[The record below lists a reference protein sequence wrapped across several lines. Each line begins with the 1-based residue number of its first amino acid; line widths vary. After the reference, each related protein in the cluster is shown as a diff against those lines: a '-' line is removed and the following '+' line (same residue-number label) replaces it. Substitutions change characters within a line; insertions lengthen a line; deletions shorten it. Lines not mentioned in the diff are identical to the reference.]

1 MERIVPGFL
10 CLFAVSALLEAVKS
24 EIAKRDVESFFTR
37 EKCIDGL
44 GCFSAAAPFFN
55 FLERPISLLP
65 DDRES
70 INTRFALYTRDFSR
84 VPMNFSNLDNSL
96 DYLDRSGFNPHI
108 STKFIVP
115 GYMSKV
121 APHWKMK
128 RTGITPESVHIIG
141 HSLGSHIAGYA
152 GKRLRSL
159 GRITGFGLVNS
170 IAHFDFFP
178 NGGHLQPG
186 CPDMGSAVLSFLS
199 HPTLDADGLH
209 DLMCN
214 HGRAIDLFIS
224 SIMNH
229 HCVLNATQ
237 CDNWEKYMEG
247 KCGDCGSNTGK
258 LCVPLG
264 IHSIQYA
271 EHIHFDSSLN
281 FYLNTTDREPYWDC
295 KMERELKSKN
305 ISEEISDD
313 DETCSKGSTSWLD
326 FPAAFMQ
333 NSMDSMFSS
342 WSKKSTG
349 PTFLYFSRRNGQE
362 PDYVTNANF
371 TSWNLNEYDFDPKIK
386 TIFIIS
392 GFKDSNAPWTRKLK
406 DALILREDCNV
417 FIVEYVQPSETY
429 SDAFKNSPEI
439 GKQVAIFIQN
449 LRKSK
454 HLDLQHVHII
464 GHSLGAQIAGFAG
477 QEIKKAEKRSLGRV
491 TGFGFSD
498 TSGHFDFYP
507 NGGQLQP
514 GCLTSSQFLGK
525 MNFSVTK
532 SAFKYLFGKLEQ
544 MEKRVVD
551 RMLCSHIRSY
561 ELFTASILNGGC
573 KFHSVQCSGWKR
585 YASGQCHG
593 NDKVAMGYYADEYK
607 DDVEN
612 VIPKKFYLETTANL
626 PYCN

>member
-1 MERIVPGFL
+1 ME
-10 CLFAVSALLEAVKS
+10 
-24 EIAKRDVESFFTR
+24 
-37 EKCIDGL
+37 
-44 GCFSAAAPFFN
+44 
-55 FLERPISLLP
+55 
-65 DDRES
+65 
-70 INTRFALYTRDFSR
+70 
-84 VPMNFSNLDNSL
+84 
-96 DYLDRSGFNPHI
+96 
-108 STKFIVP
+108 
-115 GYMSKV
+115 KV
-121 APHWKMK
+121 
-128 RTGITPESVHIIG
+128 
-141 HSLGSHIAGYA
+141 
-152 GKRLRSL
+152 
-159 GRITGFGLVNS
+159 
-170 IAHFDFFP
+170 
-178 NGGHLQPG
+178 
-186 CPDMGSAVLSFLS
+186 
-199 HPTLDADGLH
+199 
-209 DLMCN
+209 
-214 HGRAIDLFIS
+214 LFI
-224 SIMNH
+224 IL
-229 HCVLNATQ
+229 VLIFCTA
-237 CDNWEKYMEG
+237 G
-247 KCGDCGSNTGK
+247 
-258 LCVPLG
+258 
-264 IHSIQYA
+264 
-271 EHIHFDSSLN
+271 
-281 FYLNTTDREPYWDC
+281 DC

-491 TGFGFSD
+491 TGLDPAGPGFYDATSDQRLDATDASFVDIIHTNRGCNRLEGFGFSD